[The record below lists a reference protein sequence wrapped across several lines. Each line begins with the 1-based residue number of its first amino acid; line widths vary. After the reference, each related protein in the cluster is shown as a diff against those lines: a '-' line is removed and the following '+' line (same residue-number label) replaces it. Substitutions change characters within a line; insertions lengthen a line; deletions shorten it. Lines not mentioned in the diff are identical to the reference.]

1 MAELPLESKNM
12 RSLFAFLFLTTSV
25 SPALVGADPM
35 VSVKQTTYAELE
47 KTIQSHKGKVVVV
60 DVWSLGCAPC
70 LKKFPSIVKLAK
82 DHANAGLVVITLTND
97 EPEDQP
103 KVLEFLKKQNAT
115 TANFLLK
122 DSDENARKYEERYP
136 VDSQPML
143 WVFNKTGER
152 VIKDDGKL
160 KPDQLEAKVKE
171 LLAK

>member
-1 MAELPLESKNM
+1 M
-12 RSLFAFLFLTTSV
+12 RSLFAILILTASV

-97 EPEDQP
+97 E
-103 KVLEFLKKQNAT
+103 FLKKQNAT

-122 DSDENARKYEERYP
+122 DTDENARKYEEKYP

-152 VIKDDGKL
+152 VIQDDGKL